1 MCEDGNRKS
10 KYKEMGCMVK
20 DILQGEGS
28 EKKGLRGVEGKQLEP
43 HL

>member
-1 MCEDGNRKS
+1 MKMGTVSLNIRKWAAWS
-10 KYKEMGCMVK
+10 K

-28 EKKGLRGVEGKQLEP
+28 EKKGLRGVEGKQLKP